1 MKKVLI
7 IEDDESIAQLE
18 KDYLEINGFTSELAF
33 RGTTGLEMVLKN
45 DYSIII
51 VDIMLPGLDGF
62 GVVEEI
68 RKVKQTPVIFLS
80 ARDSDIDKIKGLG
93 LGADDYITKP
103 FSPNELVARVKA
115 HISRYESISAHN
127 KKDMIDFGALRI
139 DLSAKK
145 VYVNNT
151 EITMPL
157 KEFELLAFMAQ
168 NPDRVYSKEQLF
180 DRIWG
185 MDAIGDVSTVTVH
198 VQRIREKIAQN
209 GKKYIETVWG
219 AGYRFVG

>member
-1 MKKVLI
+1 MKTVLI
-7 IEDDESIAQLE
+7 IEDDESIANLE
-18 KDYLEINGFTSELAF
+18 KDYLEINGFEVDIAG
-33 RGTTGLEMVLKN
+33 RGTTGLEMALGN

-80 ARDSDIDKIKGLG
+80 ARDGDIDKIKGFG

-115 HISRYESISAHN
+115 HISRYEAISSN
-127 KKDMIDFGALRI
+127 NTKETIITDGLKI

-145 VYVNNT
+145 VYVDGREVN
-151 EITMPL
+151 MPL

-168 NPDRVYSKEQLF
+168 NANRVYSKEQLF

-198 VQRIREKIAQN
+198 IQRIRDKIATKD
-209 GKKYIETVWG
+209 KKYIETVWG
-219 AGYRFVG
+219 AGYRFIK